1 MKKLVSIL
9 FTIILVSC
17 SKYDGDT
24 QFGKEMK
31 IDEKGIYDFDCNY
44 GNNVYFYIDKE
55 TLICVNLPD
64 SLNTR
69 VATAYKYIIDYRVLS
84 SKQSCS
90 GDVGSFEMRK
100 IELYS
105 CRRK

>member
-1 MKKLVSIL
+1 MKKTICIL

-17 SKYDGDT
+17 SKYDGET
-24 QFGKEMK
+24 QYGKEM
-31 IDEKGIYDFDCNY
+31 IVRDKGLYDFECNY
-44 GNNVYFYIDKE
+44 GKNYLYIDE
-55 TLICVNLPD
+55 ERFICINMPD

-69 VATAYKYIIDYRVLS
+69 VATSYKYIIDYRVLS

-90 GDVGSFEMRK
+90 GDVGRFEMRK

>member
-44 GNNVYFYIDKE
+44 GNNVYFYIDK
-55 TLICVNLPD
+55 
-64 SLNTR
+64 
-69 VATAYKYIIDYRVLS
+69 
-84 SKQSCS
+84 
-90 GDVGSFEMRK
+90 
-100 IELYS
+100 
-105 CRRK
+105 

>member
-1 MKKLVSIL
+1 M
-9 FTIILVSC
+9 
-17 SKYDGDT
+17 
-24 QFGKEMK
+24 
-31 IDEKGIYDFDCNY
+31 
-44 GNNVYFYIDKE
+44 
-55 TLICVNLPD
+55 PD

-69 VATAYKYIIDYRVLS
+69 VATSYKYIIDYRILS

>member
-1 MKKLVSIL
+1 MKKTISIL

-17 SKYDGDT
+17 SKYDGET
-24 QFGKEMK
+24 QYGKEMK
-31 IDEKGIYDFDCNY
+31 IEERGLYDFNCNTSKNY
-44 GNNVYFYIDKE
+44 CYINNELF
-55 TLICVNLPD
+55 ICVNLPD

-69 VATAYKYIIDYRVLS
+69 NATFYKYVVDYRVLS
-84 SKQSCS
+84 SKQTCS
-90 GDVGSFEMRK
+90 GDLGSFEKRK

>member
-1 MKKLVSIL
+1 MKKTICIL

-17 SKYDGDT
+17 SKYDGET
-24 QFGKEMK
+24 QYGKEMK
-31 IDEKGIYDFDCNY
+31 VMEKGIIEMDCDYNKNFLY
-44 GNNVYFYIDKE
+44 VDKE
-55 TLICVNLPD
+55 IFICVNIPD

-90 GDVGSFEMRK
+90 GDLGISETRK